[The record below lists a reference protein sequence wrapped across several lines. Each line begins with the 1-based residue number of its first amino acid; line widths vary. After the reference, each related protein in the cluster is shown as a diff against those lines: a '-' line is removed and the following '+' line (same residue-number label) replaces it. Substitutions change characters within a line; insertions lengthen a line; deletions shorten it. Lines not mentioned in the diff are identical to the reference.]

1 MPEAFSQ
8 RIYDLLF
15 DEDEERACSDIS
27 ETECKVAP
35 KNFALNAGN
44 GAATKLA
51 EQLASPD
58 ITLTWMLSALGAP
71 VFISGLLVPVRRAGS
86 LLPQLAAS
94 GAIRAAALRK
104 RVWVW
109 AAIAQSV
116 SMAII
121 AIAAGSLS
129 GLGLGVVVTVTLALF
144 SVASGVESVAYK
156 DVLAKTIPKG
166 RRGRLLATRATI
178 GGALTLAAGLLLFL
192 TFEGTET
199 RLPYV
204 LLVASAAALFALSA
218 ILFGM
223 IDEEP
228 GATEGG
234 RTPFQELKK
243 GWQIFER
250 DAPFRRFV
258 AARALLLFV
267 LLLQPFYIIVSK
279 ETTGESIGALGMFV
293 IAAGVGRLLGGPL
306 WGKLADSAADRAMV
320 LGGALAL
327 LVAGYTFAFPFF
339 ADSAGSFWWLAPV
352 FVLNAIA
359 YAGIRLGRKTYLVDY
374 TPADERPLYVS
385 LANTLVGIVMLAG
398 SLLGLIAQLTSVQ
411 VTIAVGIVL
420 LAGGVGFALGLPR
433 VSQSS

>member
-1 MPEAFSQ
+1 MGEAFSEKV
-8 RIYDLLF
+8 YDLLY
-15 DEDEERACSDIS
+15 DDDEERACRDIS
-27 ETECKVAP
+27 ESECKVAP
-35 KNFALNAGN
+35 QNFTLNAGN

-58 ITLTWMLSALGAP
+58 ITLPWMLSALGAP
-71 VFISGLLVPVRRAGS
+71 VFFSGLLVPIRRAGS

-94 GAIRAAALRK
+94 GAIRTVAIRK

-109 AAIAQSV
+109 AAVAQAV
-116 SMAII
+116 SMAIM
-121 AIAAGSLS
+121 AVAAGTLA
-129 GLGLGVVVTVTLALF
+129 GVALGVVVTVTLAIF

-178 GGALTLAAGLLLFL
+178 GGALTLGAGLLLYL
-192 TFEGTET
+192 SFEGIET
-199 RLPYV
+199 RLPYL
-204 LLVASAAALFALSA
+204 LLVGTAAALFALSA
-218 ILFGM
+218 ILFAM
-223 IDEEP
+223 IKEEP

-234 RTPFQELKK
+234 RTPLQELKQ
-243 GWQIFER
+243 GWQIFR
-250 DAPFRRFV
+250 SDAPFRRFV
-258 AARALLLFV
+258 AARSLLLFV

-293 IAAGVGRLLGGPL
+293 IAAGVGRLAGGPL
-306 WGKLADSAADRAMV
+306 WGKLADTGANLAMV

-327 LVAGYTFAFPFF
+327 LVAGYTFSFPFF
-339 ADSAGSFWWLAPV
+339 PESAQSFWWLAPV

-374 TPADERPLYVS
+374 APADERPLYVS
-385 LANTLVGIVMLAG
+385 LANTLVGVVMLAG
-398 SLLGLIAQLTSVQ
+398 SLLGVIAQLTSVQ

-420 LAGGVGFALGLPR
+420 LAGGVGFALSLPR